1 MTFFISFIRSDHEG
15 VGDFGGSVSFMAR
28 PRTSA
33 AREARSVMNRKRVFP
48 SANRSISS
56 IHSASGNVLS
66 DTSDK
71 VTDATSCDIIDSILN
86 SQAVWHSKKSVV
98 TIKRDGSLHIRRDG
112 AGGTPRRDTGNSGLS
127 NSGVNRTEEGLTV
140 RTDDRLSQISTSD
153 APVNVSETGSS
164 TSGHVTQAPM
174 YPGRSGGG
182 SARPPSG
189 GSFQQ
194 FGGNRYSSNPSYH
207 GYQSGRGYSNF
218 PPPSSFDSRG
228 TRAGYTNYLNNGPPL
243 PFRSTPLRFRMTPRY
258 PIRRPLMPPIRPQLH
273 QQQIQQ
279 IPPSN
284 IEEFQPKSDSSD
296 SQKLH
301 SARPDDEDEIDIYSD
316 IEVGGGSGSGG
327 RGGGGSEPDDG
338 DRSVELGYEAL
349 PPPPVPPAM
358 LMGMGGDALSDEE
371 AGSDTELVID
381 DNIAPSSPPDNSD
394 RYDPEGALNK
404 PEIPESEKYDPAEP
418 SNDTDEEEEAAAKA
432 SISIPYPPPDTCT
445 AASSSHLIA
454 HSSSNS
460 NASYLHSPTYG
471 DSSVLGSDAKLAAS
485 GVQEV
490 FKDCLTGSSSV
501 VGREMGVIAD
511 EPSQRHSSVDDDE
524 EGEECP
530 NFSIYS
536 ATSMDIARRT
546 GDDDGDDDIPL
557 PKVSADSEL
566 AEGAK
571 VDSDG
576 GTEDNCVVDDRDEN
590 SNLSVGEELVGH
602 KGESDNADHEEKNLK
617 PDVESEDGDMSNKQP
632 GISGRDD
639 DECENY
645 KVSKVVDTIQEPD
658 AAGVKKLSLVEEIF
672 GSDDNDSVL
681 GGATSAVS
689 AVTVSTV
696 PQTSVPPLGLEGL
709 DTETISETEEAINF
723 EDDLS
728 QGDGFLTAEEDGEIP
743 SVKRKK
749 KKKYRKP
756 SLAGSA
762 GEEGMSAKEHSA
774 QDVVDC
780 EEGEIVDDRPKQ
792 HETVKKDKK
801 SEKKEKTKYEKDIQK
816 NTDENF
822 DITAKLKTVTSE
834 EEKKKKKKKSSVDK
848 TRTSKERAVLS
859 SSENKDKSRDKSTK
873 ADDASIA
880 WKKLSKSS
888 KERNYRD
895 SKSKPD
901 ADFSKGKEAGKRK
914 DTAGKDGAVKKDKK
928 KKEKRKDMER
938 YDVRKVVTDRK
949 RRDAFGR
956 DLSRERSY
964 TKSRSRSRGRSY
976 DRSRGRS
983 RSISRS
989 RITRSKGRSPLKSR
1003 IRSRSRSRLESR
1015 SRSRIRT
1022 RSRSKTRTKVKSK
1035 DRLRKSRSKEKRLRG
1050 SRSRSRG
1057 RRSRSRSRSR
1067 SRNRSRL
1074 ISRSRSPVRSRERRD
1089 RSRERRGSQRC
1100 RYRDRRSWSHSWTPS
1115 CSRSRSFSCSSYT
1128 RSHTPTPRR
1137 YTRSYSHSFSRSWS
1151 RERHKRIP
1159 VIEKKSAAISKTAKK
1174 LTVIVP
1180 NTKDDS
1186 ERHRKKEKKR
1196 KESKKNK
1203 ESITVVEK
1211 RKKRKEKS
1219 PAPSKEVFTSG
1230 DNILVSV
1237 NFKSNKSSGSKDMSA
1252 TSGAIAVAAK
1262 DSSKRKLHDGSF
1274 ELDRDS
1280 TKKLKKDKS
1289 NKEKASPRQKNGGI
1303 AGDKT
1308 GVHSGE
1314 KKSKKGAQK
1323 AGNKASRVATLINK
1337 KPVAIIDLDQSPFR
1351 EQTPS
1356 PRDLIVLSD
1365 SEEEC
1370 VAKEGDREELTDA
1383 MNNRRNIRPS
1393 SCSPKSSK
1401 QGTAPSS
1408 TIAHTPESQSPPMNA
1423 VGSYLVTSTGPKTPP
1438 EPQIKFSIAAK
1449 PQLRSISNPLREDEE
1464 DMMADEGGLDDL
1476 DQRIEEE
1483 LDRGLGEML
1492 HKGPNTPP
1500 EPRGP
1505 TTPCSPPTSPDA
1517 YDPFDPTK
1525 SGTPSPVGAC
1535 TSMDGPPSPVHTPT
1549 EQLIQHSVI
1558 GQESP
1563 MVSDLEDLASK
1574 SMEARVITP
1583 TLACVEEGADQSSQ
1597 SPERSKLS
1605 MRGDTTV
1612 TSSPSIIP
1620 ETTSLPPP
1628 VPSDNEMSQPSDMAE
1643 GSEKSKQI
1651 SVSVPPP
1658 GPSVTLTD
1666 PSTAQSPEHSIP
1678 VVITSQQQNIQAT
1691 PVKPQLFPTTNVK
1704 QVTQQQPITSTPTH
1718 STASAPVFPTLTPA
1732 NIASILC
1739 TPPPPLSR
1747 MAMFNTTAMAVPQ
1760 MIIHQQQQQQQQQTQ
1775 APQQHHIIGSP
1786 IVVQQRPLPSI
1797 VTTTP
1802 EKLILPSV
1810 KLPPIRSSAVQ
1821 NGEQTQSSQKQPQDT
1836 TTDVVDMDLESPYS
1850 PGSSE
1855 GDDLFDPPTDV
1866 KSSVTTTSFTAMSN
1880 ERNRT
1885 VAQTA
1890 KNASKLPPPL
1900 AVMLHK
1906 SPSKPPTNQDK
1917 FDAIFGLSPLRA
1929 GKTTPSRATG
1939 RLASKA
1945 QHVKGTK
1952 AKQGRHDKFKGECCT
1967 TIVNVSNI
1975 MCFFVTV
1982 QFFL

>member
-1 MTFFISFIRSDHEG
+1 
-15 VGDFGGSVSFMAR
+15 MAR

-33 AREARSVMNRKRVFP
+33 ARAARSVMNRKQVFP
-48 SANRSISS
+48 LANHSISS
-56 IHSASGNVLS
+56 IHSANGNVLS
-66 DTSDK
+66 DTNDK
-71 VTDATSCDIIDSILN
+71 VSDTASCDVIDSILN
-86 SQAVWHSKKSVV
+86 SQALWHSKKSVV
-98 TIKRDGSLHIRRDG
+98 TIKRDGSLHIRNDG
-112 AGGTPRRDTGNSGLS
+112 QSGTPRRNTENSGIN

-140 RTDDRLSQISTSD
+140 RTDDRLAQISTSD
-153 APVNVSETGSS
+153 APVNVSEAGSS

-182 SARPPSG
+182 SARPPPG

-194 FGGNRYSSNPSYH
+194 FGGNRYSSSPSYH

-218 PPPSSFDSRG
+218 PPPSNFDSRG
-228 TRAGYTNYLNNGPPL
+228 TRAGYANYLNSGPPL
-243 PFRSTPLRFRMTPRY
+243 PFRGTPLRFRMTPRY
-258 PIRRPLMPPIRPQLH
+258 PIRRPLMPPVRPQLH

-284 IEEFQPKSDSSD
+284 VEEFQPKSDSSD

-301 SARPDDEDEIDIYSD
+301 STRPDDEDEIDIYSD

-349 PPPPVPPAM
+349 PPPPIPPAM
-358 LMGMGGDALSDEE
+358 LMGMGGDAMSDEE

-381 DNIAPSSPPDNSD
+381 DNITPSSPPENSD
-394 RYDPEGALNK
+394 RYDPEEAITK

-432 SISIPYPPPDTCT
+432 NISIPYPPPDTC
-445 AASSSHLIA
+445 AATNTSHLIA

-471 DSSVLGSDAKLAAS
+471 DSSVLGSGAKLSAG

-490 FKDCLTGSSSV
+490 FKDCLTGSSSIV
-501 VGREMGVIAD
+501 GVIAD

-546 GDDDGDDDIPL
+546 GDDDDDGDDIPL
-557 PKVSADSEL
+557 PKVSMDSEL
-566 AEGAK
+566 AEDAK
-571 VDSDG
+571 VTSDG
-576 GTEDNCVVDDRDEN
+576 ETEDNCVVGDRDEN
-590 SNLSVGEELVGH
+590 SDLSVGEELVSC
-602 KGESDNADHEEKNLK
+602 KQESDSAEHEEKKLN
-617 PDVESEDGDMSNKQP
+617 PVVESDEAEVSNKQP
-632 GISGRDD
+632 GITDRDH
-639 DECENY
+639 DECENC
-645 KVSKVVDTIQEPD
+645 KVLKVVDRIQEP
-658 AAGVKKLSLVEEIF
+658 AAVEVKKLSLVEEIF
-672 GSDDNDSVL
+672 GSDDNDSIT

-689 AVTVSTV
+689 AAAVGSAD
-696 PQTSVPPLGLEGL
+696 QTSVTPLGLEGL

-749 KKKYRKP
+749 KKKNRKP
-756 SLAGSA
+756 SLGGSA
-762 GEEGMSAKEHSA
+762 GEEAASAKDHSL
-774 QDVVDC
+774 QDVIDC

-792 HETVKKDKK
+792 HEIVKKDKK
-801 SEKKEKTKYEKDIQK
+801 TDKKEKTKYEKDIQK
-816 NTDENF
+816 STDENF
-822 DITAKLKTVTSE
+822 DITGKLKIVTSE
-834 EEKKKKKKKSSVDK
+834 EEKKKKKKKSGVDK

-859 SSENKDKSRDKSTK
+859 SSENKDKSKEKSSK

-895 SKSKPD
+895 AKSKPD
-901 ADFSKGKEAGKRK
+901 ADLSKGKEVGKKK
-914 DTAGKDGAVKKDKK
+914 DTAGKDGAGKKEKK

-1015 SRSRIRT
+1015 SRSRIRS

-1035 DRLRKSRSKEKRLRG
+1035 DRLRKSRSKEKRLRS

-1074 ISRSRSPVRSRERRD
+1074 ISRSRSPVQSRERRD

-1115 CSRSRSFSCSSYT
+1115 WSRSRSFSCSSYT

-1203 ESITVVEK
+1203 ESITAVEK

-1237 NFKSNKSSGSKDMSA
+1237 NFKSNKSAGSKDVSA

-1274 ELDRDS
+1274 ELDREP
-1280 TKKLKKDKS
+1280 TKKIRKDKG

-1308 GVHSGE
+1308 AVHSGD

-1323 AGNKASRVATLINK
+1323 VGNKASRVATLVNK
-1337 KPVAIIDLDQSPFR
+1337 KPVAIIDLDQSPFH

-1370 VAKEGDREELTDA
+1370 VAKDGDREELTDSL
-1383 MNNRRNIRPS
+1383 NNRRNMRPS

-1464 DMMADEGGLDDL
+1464 DMMADEGGLDEL

-1483 LDRGLGEML
+1483 LDRGLGEVV

-1535 TSMDGPPSPVHTPT
+1535 TSMDGPPSPVNTPT
-1549 EQLIQHSVI
+1549 EQLIQHSII

-1574 SMEARVITP
+1574 SLEATVITP
-1583 TLACVEEGADQSSQ
+1583 TLASAEEGADQSSQ
-1597 SPERSKLS
+1597 SPERSKPSL
-1605 MRGDTTV
+1605 RGDTTGA
-1612 TSSPSIIP
+1612 SSPSIIP
-1620 ETTSLPPP
+1620 ETASLPPP

-1651 SVSVPPP
+1651 SVTAPPS

-1678 VVITSQQQNIQAT
+1678 VVITSQQQNLQAT

-1718 STASAPVFPTLTPA
+1718 SAASAPVFPTLTPA

-1747 MAMFNTTAMAVPQ
+1747 MAMFNTSAMAVPQ
-1760 MIIHQQQQQQQQQTQ
+1760 MIIHHQQQQQQQQ
-1775 APQQHHIIGSP
+1775 APPQHHLIGSP
-1786 IVVQQRPLPSI
+1786 IVQQRPLPSI
-1797 VTTTP
+1797 VRTTP

-1810 KLPPIRSSAVQ
+1810 KLPPIRSGAVQ
-1821 NGEQTQSSQKQPQDT
+1821 NGEQTQAAQKQSQDT

-1866 KSSVTTTSFTAMSN
+1866 KSSGTTTSYTAMSN

-1885 VAQTA
+1885 IPQAA

-1906 SPSKPPTNQDK
+1906 SPSKPSTNQDK
-1917 FDAIFGLSPLRA
+1917 FDAIFGLSPLRP

-1939 RLASKA
+1939 RVASKTH
-1945 QHVKGTK
+1945 HVKGTK
-1952 AKQGRHDKFKGECCT
+1952 AKQGKHEKFKSEY
-1967 TIVNVSNI
+1967 SA
-1975 MCFFVTV
+1975 
-1982 QFFL
+1982 